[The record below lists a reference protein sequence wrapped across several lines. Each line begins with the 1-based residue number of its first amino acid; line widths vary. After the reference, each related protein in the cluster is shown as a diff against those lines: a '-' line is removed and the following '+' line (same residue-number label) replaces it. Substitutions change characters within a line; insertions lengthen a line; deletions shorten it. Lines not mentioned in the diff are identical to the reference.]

1 MVSENLNSF
10 NGKSVID
17 FDPKEGLLKNL
28 NQYVYRLR
36 VDYDSYSNGA
46 KMEDLIRAFARIPAV
61 LAECQD
67 LIIGVWDHESSLN
80 ADGLIQ
86 TLVELKDAFKNL
98 KALFI
103 GDITYEEQEI
113 SWIQQSDLSPLLAA
127 FPNLEL
133 FQARGSDGL
142 RLSEL
147 KHEKLK
153 KLIIQTGGLPPEVVQ
168 DVNNANLP
176 NLEKLELWLGD
187 ENYGFDSTIEDFDA
201 IIKGTKFP
209 KLTYLGLK
217 NSTIQDDIAIAVA
230 RSPILNQLQ
239 SLDLSMGLLSDR
251 GAQALL
257 DNPNSKNLKFLN
269 LDHHFMSD
277 AMMAKIKDFFGIA
290 VSMEDQGNYA
300 DEDDRYIEV
309 SE

>member
-17 FDPKEGLLKNL
+17 FDPGEGLLKNL

-36 VDYDSYSNGA
+36 IDYDAYSSGA
-46 KMEDLIRAFARIPAV
+46 KIEDLIHAFARIPAV
-61 LAECQD
+61 IADCQD
-67 LIIGVWDHESSLN
+67 LIIGAWDYESSKR
-80 ADGLIQ
+80 ADVIVQ
-86 TLVELKDAFKNL
+86 TLVELKDTFKNL

-147 KHEKLK
+147 KHDNLK
-153 KLIIQTGGLPPEVVQ
+153 TLVIQTGGLPPEVVK
-168 DVNNANLP
+168 DINNAQLP

-187 ENYGFDSTIEDFDA
+187 DNYGFDSTIEDFDA
-201 IIKGTKFP
+201 IIKGAKFP
-209 KLTYLGLK
+209 KLIHLGLK
-217 NSTIQDDIAIAVA
+217 NSIIQDDIAIAVA
-230 RSPILNQLQ
+230 QSPILNQLQ
-239 SLDLSMGLLSDR
+239 SLDLSMGILSDR

-257 DNPNSKNLKFLN
+257 DSPNSKNLKFLN
-269 LDHHFMSD
+269 LDHHFMTD
-277 AMMAKIKDFFGIA
+277 GMMAKIKDFFGIT
-290 VSMEDQGNYA
+290 VSMENQGNDTE
-300 DEDDRYIEV
+300 DERYVEV
-309 SE
+309 GE